1 MKTLTL
7 WITGNFRVTIK
18 GKKMKGPKMSV
29 IITLNSNEKEDL
41 RFVLQVALSVIE
53 EMKIKPGDNMKNT
66 IKKILEKISPEEQER
81 VKK

>member
-1 MKTLTL
+1 
-7 WITGNFRVTIK
+7 
-18 GKKMKGPKMSV
+18 MKGPKMSV

-66 IKKILEKISPEEQER
+66 IKKILEKISPEEQKRTDNE
-81 VKK
+81 K

>member
-1 MKTLTL
+1 MQ
-7 WITGNFRVTIK
+7 IYNIK
-18 GKKMKGPKMSV
+18 EHKMKGPKMSV

-53 EMKIKPGDNMKNT
+53 EMKIKPGNNMEDT